1 MEEER
6 RQTMEEALR
15 GEIGKADGHWREID
29 TAISA
34 FTEQTGFLKDDDKLL
49 AHIEMARGMIVPA
62 IEMQRKVLEYMASVI
77 DLTQEAGLARMK
89 AARLEVDDDRKSGF
103 EKGLAEGRKKGFE
116 EMDKYVKEQYDG
128 YYKLMQWAQAH
139 GWKDSK
145 AAKKDMEGQS
155 EATKAKKESGG

>member
-62 IEMQRKVLEYMASVI
+62 IEMQRKVLEYAGVGLSE
-77 DLTQEAGLARMK
+77 QELGL
-89 AARLEVDDDRKSGF
+89 
-103 EKGLAEGRKKGFE
+103 
-116 EMDKYVKEQYDG
+116 EMG
-128 YYKLMQWAQAH
+128 
-139 GWKDSK
+139 
-145 AAKKDMEGQS
+145 
-155 EATKAKKESGG
+155 